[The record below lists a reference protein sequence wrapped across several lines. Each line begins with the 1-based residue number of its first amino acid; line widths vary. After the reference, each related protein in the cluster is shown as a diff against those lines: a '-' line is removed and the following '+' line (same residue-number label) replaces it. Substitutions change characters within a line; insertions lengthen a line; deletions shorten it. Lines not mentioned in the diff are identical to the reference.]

1 MNVMFWL
8 WEMQSL
14 IDEFW
19 NLWDIYLCNETTGTI
34 LIWSKRTIALVICRY
49 RSNIFKVTE
58 FSQSSY
64 LEYNAELRNKAANSL
79 PESGGSPKIL
89 ERALLHVKVLH
100 Q

>member
-1 MNVMFWL
+1 MERNHRHK
-8 WEMQSL
+8 
-14 IDEFW
+14 
-19 NLWDIYLCNETTGTI
+19 

-49 RSNIFKVTE
+49 RSNRFKVTE
-58 FSQSSY
+58 FSQCSY
-64 LEYNAELRNKAANSL
+64 LEYNVELRNKAVNSS